1 MPPIPIELPIHEIA
15 GSASAFLTP
24 LLPYLVGSLSGAA
37 ITKAGEKAA
46 GKAVEKIGEKVG
58 EGVWER
64 AKHLWGKFRPK
75 IEESDETKAMVELAD
90 KVEEKPHEVKEVADA
105 LQARMEPWLQAD
117 PELTQQVALIIQETQ
132 NQYNGG
138 AVFSI
143 HSQLAKNIINAYR
156 IDTVNMN

>member
-75 IEESDETKAMVELAD
+75 IEESDQTEAMVELAV
-90 KVEEKPHEVKEVADA
+90 KVEKKPQEIGEVTDA
-105 LQARMEPWLQAD
+105 LQSKLMPWLEAD
-117 PELTQQVALIIQETQ
+117 PKLTQQVALIIQETQ
-132 NQYNGG
+132 NEYNNG
-138 AVFSI
+138 AIFSI
-143 HSQLAKNIINAYR
+143 HSQWAKNIINAYR
-156 IDTVNMN
+156 IDNVNMN